1 MTEHSPES
9 ASSEPLRIP
18 AWAHAAGILNLGDA
32 VRADGPDAAMDRALI
47 CERIA
52 RYCWSYDERRLDLL
66 AGCFTEDAVWKG
78 NVLGVIPIGPFNGRA
93 KIRDWLSEFWPHQ
106 HDQRRHMLL
115 NTIVEAQTGET
126 ATTLS
131 YLLLM
136 ASTGEVASIES
147 MGFYKVQ
154 YRREGESWLICHLSA
169 GFDKPFWPGAL
180 EKMSLRGR
188 ARHGVSVEV

>member
-1 MTEHSPES
+1 MTEPTPES
-9 ASSEPLRIP
+9 ASTVELRIP
-18 AWAHAAGILNLGDA
+18 AWAHTAGILNLGEA

-47 CERIA
+47 TERIA
-52 RYCWSYDERRLDLL
+52 RYCWSYDERQLDLL
-66 AGCFTEDAVWKG
+66 AGCFTEDAVWDG
-78 NVLGVIPIGPFNGRA
+78 NVLGVIPIGPFVGRE

-115 NTIVEAQTGET
+115 NTIVEEQTGET

-136 ASTGEVASIES
+136 ASTGDVASIES

-154 YRREGESWLICHLSA
+154 YRREGEKWLISHLNA

-180 EKMSLRGR
+180 DKLSIRGR
-188 ARHGVSVEV
+188 KRHGVAVED